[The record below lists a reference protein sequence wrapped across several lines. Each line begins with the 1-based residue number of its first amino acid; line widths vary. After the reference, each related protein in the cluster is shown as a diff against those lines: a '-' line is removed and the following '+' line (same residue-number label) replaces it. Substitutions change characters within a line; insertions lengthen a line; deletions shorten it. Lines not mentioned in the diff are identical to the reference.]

1 MKTIRALNKW
11 RKGYPLS
18 SREQHRVDN
27 LLLNL
32 KIATITIGLTIA
44 ALLLVNQS
52 GCLEG
57 HITREE
63 LEQMP

>member
-18 SREQHRVDN
+18 SREQYRVDN
-27 LLLNL
+27 LFLNL
-32 KIATITIGLTIA
+32 KIAAITIGLTIA
-44 ALLLVNQS
+44 VIMLISQS

-57 HITREE
+57 SITREE
-63 LEQMP
+63 LQQMP